1 MFGSEDTGSLKNL
14 QTKLYTTIGY
24 GDITTAH
31 LEELVWIVKWKKKS
45 GIVDS
50 TSPVKL
56 NLVDIRLKSTLLADN
71 ERMRRDI
78 LTLRGIA
85 KEPANLA

>member
-1 MFGSEDTGSLKNL
+1 M
-14 QTKLYTTIGY
+14 
-24 GDITTAH
+24 
-31 LEELVWIVKWKKKS
+31 KWKKKS

-85 KEPANLA
+85 KEPVNLA